1 MNFLNDYINLIVL
14 AFCLGLGYIIKH
26 SLDFIPNKYIPL
38 IMGIVG
44 VVANIIN
51 EGFYVSLDVVVV
63 GLITGLASTGAWE
76 LINNLFLK
84 SDITETQEDETE
96 E

>member
-1 MNFLNDYINLIVL
+1 MEFLNEYINIIVL
-14 AFCLGLGYIIKH
+14 AFCLGLGYIIKN

-44 VVANIIN
+44 IIANVINVGFANITLSSITT
-51 EGFYVSLDVVVV
+51 
-63 GLITGLASTGAWE
+63 GLITGLASTGAFE
-76 LINNLFLK
+76 LVKELLTK
-84 SDITETQEDETE
+84 EDKEKE

>member
-1 MNFLNDYINLIVL
+1 MEFLNEYINIIVL
-14 AFCLGLGYIIKH
+14 AFCLGLGYIIKN

-44 VVANIIN
+44 IIANVIN
-51 EGFYVSLDVVVV
+51 VGFDNITLSTVTT
-63 GLITGLASTGAWE
+63 GLITGLASTGAFE
-76 LINNLFLK
+76 LVKELLTK
-84 SDITETQEDETE
+84 EDKEKE